1 MIEPS
6 GSGKSARLKC
16 LQPSG
21 DTYRPTKGTALVNDH
36 DFASQVKSLS
46 QHSGYAPPHDDIV
59 HPKLPAVA
67 FEREWGTLLGS
78 PTILGIMSATYILL
92 CTSKP
97 IIWFWGKNRDAWLL
111 ELRSSL

>member
-21 DTYRPTKGTALVNDH
+21 GTYRPTKGTALVNDH
-36 DFASQVKSLS
+36 DLASHGRVASPTFRVR
-46 QHSGYAPPHDDIV
+46 PPRDDIV

-67 FEREWGTLLGS
+67 FEREW
-78 PTILGIMSATYILL
+78 
-92 CTSKP
+92 
-97 IIWFWGKNRDAWLL
+97 
-111 ELRSSL
+111 